1 MSRRAVGSPWP
12 LCHPR
17 DVRWSEGRP
26 QDANEQL
33 IEFAATGRLVEI
45 DPRARVNAA
54 DKSSTVL
61 VLVLTSAALG
71 VGITMLVIAAQS
83 SSVLAT
89 IVGFSLVAMSLAL
102 LLPTLRLVQLH
113 TPTVGVAPK
122 PGAVLPPELLRAGNW
137 VYRSGAWAR
146 IEQVGRDGNG
156 AMTALL
162 SSGEVIDL
170 TTPLTVAGD
179 AFRPTSDP
187 VAALRR

>member
-1 MSRRAVGSPWP
+1 MSQSAVGSSGP
-12 LCHPR
+12 LCHSH

-26 QDANEQL
+26 LDANEQV

-45 DPRARVNAA
+45 DPSARVNAA
-54 DKSSTVL
+54 EKSSTVL

-71 VGITMLVIAAQS
+71 VGVTMLVIAAQS
-83 SSVLAT
+83 SSILAT

-113 TPTVGVAPK
+113 SPTVGVAPK
-122 PGAVLPPELLRAGNW
+122 PGAVLPPELLRTGNW

-156 AMTALL
+156 SMTALL